1 MKLVGLSRLGWTLM
15 LTFLLTFAFAALAQ
29 EPSPSASATAIAV
42 STPLD
47 GANGVIDQILAW
59 ISEHLPTVGSVLGFV
74 WMVVVKL
81 WSNEKAGPVVATMQA
96 WTDAIGKM
104 IVGIG
109 KLVLKLS
116 ELMSEMVKSDGM
128 LGRK

>member
-1 MKLVGLSRLGWTLM
+1 MKLIGLSRLGWTLM

-29 EPSPSASATAIAV
+29 EPSPSASAMAV

-47 GANGVIDQILAW
+47 GANGVIDSILAW
-59 ISEHLPTVGSVLGFV
+59 ISEHLGTVGGVLGFV
-74 WMVVVKL
+74 WMLVVKL
-81 WSNEKAGPVVATMQA
+81 WSNEKAGPFVATMQS